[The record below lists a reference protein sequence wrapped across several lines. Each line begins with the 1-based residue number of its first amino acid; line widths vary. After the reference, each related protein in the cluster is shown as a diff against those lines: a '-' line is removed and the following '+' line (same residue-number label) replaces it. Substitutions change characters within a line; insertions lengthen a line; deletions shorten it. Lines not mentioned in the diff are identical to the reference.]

1 MTNGQFAS
9 RGRQFSVAGLRGE
22 DPSTGELPADHK
34 TQFSNAF
41 ANLRRLLDH
50 QGLTPGEVGRVTVL
64 CPDRSFRPL
73 INEPWLA
80 LFPGENRPA
89 RRTTHLDLGP
99 GVAVELLVAGI
110 RGASRTPVEIAGVR
124 HKDPLPMGAR
134 LDEYLF
140 SSAVVPDAP
149 DGGAP
154 EGIAAIHQ
162 AFANLESLL
171 AAAGGGPDDASHVS
185 VYIGRW
191 DLHDDMVDTWVS
203 AFPSADSR
211 PTRKTFWY
219 PSVTIQLHCD
229 AIIGST
235 GRQNFEIEGL
245 AHRDPIP
252 MGAVTG
258 GVFTTSGVDG
268 RDPATGRPP
277 RHVGPQARQALANLR
292 QLLATAGSADADL
305 LHVDALVGRQS
316 YADEVLEVWGEAFPD
331 AAAAPTLQ
339 VTELGLVARDY
350 LVQFIGKGVTG
361 SGGAAAIP
369 NRVAR

>member
-1 MTNGQFAS
+1 MSNGQFTS
-9 RGRQFSVAGLRGE
+9 RGRQFSIAGLRGT
-22 DPSTGELPADHK
+22 DPSTGGLPADHK
-34 TQFSNAF
+34 TQFQNAF
-41 ANLRRLLDH
+41 GNLRRLLDRH
-50 QGLTPGEVGRVTVL
+50 GLTPGEVGRVTVL
-64 CPDRSFRPL
+64 CPDRSLRPL
-73 INEPWLA
+73 INDPWLG
-80 LFPGENRPA
+80 LFPDENRPA
-89 RRTTHLDLGP
+89 RRTTHFDLGP
-99 GVAVELLVAGI
+99 DVAVELLVAGV
-110 RGASRTPVEIAGVR
+110 RGATRTPLEITGVR

-149 DGGAP
+149 DGSQP
-154 EGIAAIHQ
+154 EGLAAIHQ
-162 AFANLESLL
+162 AFANLEALL
-171 AAAGGGPDDASHVS
+171 DAAGAGPDDASHLS

-229 AIIGST
+229 AVIGGS
-235 GRQNFEIEGL
+235 RQNFELEGL

-277 RHVGPQARQALANLR
+277 RHVGPQTRQALANLR
-292 QLLATAGSADADL
+292 QLLANAGSGDADL

-316 YADEVLEVWGEAFPD
+316 YTDEVLEVWGQAFPD
-331 AAAAPTLQ
+331 AATAPTLQ
-339 VTELGLVARDY
+339 VTELGLVARDF
-350 LVQFIGKGVTG
+350 LVQFIGKGVVG
-361 SGGAAAIP
+361 SGPGAA
-369 NRVAR
+369 